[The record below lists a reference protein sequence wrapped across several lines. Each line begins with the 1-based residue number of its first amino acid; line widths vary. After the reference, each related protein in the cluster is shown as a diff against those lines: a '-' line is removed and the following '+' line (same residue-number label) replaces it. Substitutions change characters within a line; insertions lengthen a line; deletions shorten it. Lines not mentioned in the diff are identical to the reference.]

1 MKLKL
6 FSTTHSK
13 LDQVP
18 VVGGQ
23 IVCSSDVNGFYY
35 DMGATRNKLQPAD
48 DILYCLIP
56 QKDVTASGYTGTV
69 DYSVTSGTLNGVTDL
84 TATPYESLEF
94 VFYDRGSGTQFA
106 ARLHGLPYGSNG
118 LYTYN
123 WCGSTTASLDLDTT
137 QTLGGTN
144 IYRETLYANVAVTAD
159 GTFRITSKTRISE
172 TVEGHQLSI
181 TETDASSENRVALLK
196 VVGRR

>member
-6 FSTTHSK
+6 FSTIHSNLGK
-13 LDQVP
+13 IP

-35 DMGATRNKLQPAD
+35 DMASKRNKLQPAD
-48 DILYCLIP
+48 DVLYCLIP
-56 QKDVTASGYTGTV
+56 AKDVTSEGYAGSV
-69 DYSVTSGTLNGVTDL
+69 DYTVTSGTLNVSNPL

-106 ARLHGLPYGSNG
+106 ARLHGLPYGQDG

-123 WCGSTTASLDLDTT
+123 WCPSTTASLDLDTT
-137 QTLGGTN
+137 QTLGGTD
-144 IYRETLYANVAVTAD
+144 IYRETLYVNVAVTAD
-159 GTFRITSKTRISE
+159 ATFRITSKTRISE
-172 TVEGHQLSI
+172 TVKGHELSI
-181 TETDASSENRVALLK
+181 TETDASTENRVALLK